1 MLESYL
7 VHKKPTS
14 KGKCFSHEKN
24 LQKQSNHGRVQK
36 KKRQQNLPRSSPFDE
51 LSAIFYPPQPKTQ
64 SVSDSIIDYSF
75 ISDSFSRVSNN
86 TGLLEDIVKEGMK
99 ERK

>member
-1 MLESYL
+1 MNTQ
-7 VHKKPTS
+7 P
-14 KGKCFSHEKN
+14 
-24 LQKQSNHGRVQK
+24 KQQHGRVQG
-36 KKRQQNLPRSSPFDE
+36 KKRQQNLPRPSPFDE

-64 SVSDSIIDYSF
+64 SVGDFIDDYSLK
-75 ISDSFSRVSNN
+75 SVTFSRVSNN